1 MPEGATTEQIAEK
14 HIVLTLQMNDVQTN
28 YDFQNEFNVWK
39 SRQPITASKDNSEG
53 EEKRIKN
60 TPDSKDVSHKTLFT
74 VAQDILSFPVESKSP
89 IDCMLF
95 LSEIKRDLALII

>member
-1 MPEGATTEQIAEK
+1 
-14 HIVLTLQMNDVQTN
+14 MNDVQTN